1 MFGVA
6 KKLMKNMRKLIFFAQ
21 EASFYSAIVRP
32 MLRYKNIPFTE
43 TAYAKNIIEKFF
55 DKSGSVQ
62 IPQIMTLDG
71 QIIQD
76 TTLIC
81 DYLEQHYPEKSMT
94 PITPIQK
101 IISKIIQEFAN
112 DFMIMPAMHYR
123 WNFKFTNWRVC
134 YYDFAKLAVPDYL
147 FFLRPF
153 IAMKITPKI
162 EMAYRKMGGLDEDFI
177 PEIEKWYLD
186 FLNKLNIHLAQHRY
200 LLGDRPSIAD
210 CALMGPLY
218 AHLGRDAYPKKLM
231 LKLAPNVYEW
241 VKRMNFPDNTDTDY
255 LSNDELPKTLIPIL
269 DLIFKH
275 QGEKTIGIIKKTDE
289 YMKKM
294 SDKNELLSRFSGKAK
309 FQLGKYLGTRATE
322 VHIAWLRQKMLE
334 DYDNFIENDKVKIT
348 NYLEKNNWIDYFDL
362 RLDQPIKRIRNK
374 YYHKD
379 ADENFIKERDQFIN
393 QGAFSGGKKSKRAT
407 RD

>member
-1 MFGVA
+1 
-6 KKLMKNMRKLIFFAQ
+6 MKNMNKLIFFAQ

-62 IPQIMTLDG
+62 IPQIITLDG

-153 IAMKITPKI
+153 IAMKITPRI

-200 LLGDRPSIAD
+200 LLGDRPSVAD

-218 AHLGRDAYPKKLM
+218 AHLGRDAYPKKIM
-231 LKLAPNVYEW
+231 LKLAPHVYEW
-241 VKRMNFPDNTDTDY
+241 VKRMNFPDNTDT
-255 LSNDELPKTLIPIL
+255 
-269 DLIFKH
+269 
-275 QGEKTIGIIKKTDE
+275 
-289 YMKKM
+289 
-294 SDKNELLSRFSGKAK
+294 A
-309 FQLGKYLGTRATE
+309 
-322 VHIAWLRQKMLE
+322 
-334 DYDNFIENDKVKIT
+334 
-348 NYLEKNNWIDYFDL
+348 
-362 RLDQPIKRIRNK
+362 
-374 YYHKD
+374 
-379 ADENFIKERDQFIN
+379 
-393 QGAFSGGKKSKRAT
+393 
-407 RD
+407 